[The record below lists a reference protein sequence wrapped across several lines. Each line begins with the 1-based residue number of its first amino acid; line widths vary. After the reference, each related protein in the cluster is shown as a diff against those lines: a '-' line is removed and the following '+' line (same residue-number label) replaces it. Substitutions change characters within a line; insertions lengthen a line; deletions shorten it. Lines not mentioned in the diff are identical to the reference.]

1 MGSVTS
7 SGTDTRDPLCGILP
21 LAQTPGYTSTPC
33 VGSVTSSGIDTRLHV
48 YPLCGICYFLWHTHQ
63 ATRLPP
69 VWDMLLPLAQT
80 PGYTSTPCVG
90 SVTSSGIDTRLH
102 VYPLCGI
109 CYFLWHRHQA
119 TRLPPVWDL
128 LLPLAQTP
136 GYTST
141 PCVGYVTSSGTD
153 TRLHVYP
160 LCGICYVLWHRHQA
174 TRLPPV
180 WDLLLPLA

>member
-7 SGTDTRDPLCGILP
+7 SGT
-21 LAQTPGYTSTPC
+21 
-33 VGSVTSSGIDTRLHV
+33 DTRLHV
-48 YPLCGICYFLWHTHQ
+48 YPLCGICYFLWHRHQ

-69 VWDMLLPLAQT
+69 VWDLLLPLAQT

-128 LLPLAQTP
+128 LLP
-136 GYTST
+136 
-141 PCVGYVTSSGTD
+141 
-153 TRLHVYP
+153 
-160 LCGICYVLWHRHQA
+160 WHRHQA

-180 WDLLLPLA
+180 WDLLLPLAQTPGYTSTPCVGSATLWHRHQATRLQPVWDQLLPLA